1 MKAPST
7 AADRSNV
14 LVVDMDGTLVKSD
27 VLAEW
32 TVKLALT
39 RPITFLR
46 IVWSRASLP
55 EKKREI
61 AGFFEYQ
68 PSFQPLNQETTALI
82 SEYKNGGAK
91 VVLAT
96 ASVRD
101 SAVAIAGHV
110 GVFDEVYFSET
121 VNLKGEAKARVLV
134 ENFGQNGF
142 DYVGD
147 SKADFPVWEAAKLGY
162 FTGDLG
168 VWRHVNR
175 RFQEKVKPLA
185 KSHVSNVWFRQLRL
199 NHWTKNL
206 LVFLPA
212 ILAFDSNIADWLS
225 LSLMFFSIGCMASS
239 LYVLNDLLDLES
251 DRMHE
256 VKKHR
261 PLAAGDLS
269 VANGL
274 SGLLALIFISAASA
288 FAAFSWIGLSLVL
301 VYGFG
306 SFLYSLKLKT
316 IPVVDIVALA
326 CLYVFR
332 LFVGSEVA
340 QVELSAWLILFSFF
354 VFTSL
359 GALKRATELKGILES
374 GQLES
379 NSASKRGYAASQFPL
394 VRAFGVA
401 IAMASLALLTIY
413 VQEVFVIDSNADFLP
428 LLLIP
433 LVCVWLMSFWL
444 DLERGLLDSDPVK
457 HALRDKKS
465 LLLLAA
471 MMAVYALSKGTVGP

>member
-1 MKAPST
+1 
-7 AADRSNV
+7 
-14 LVVDMDGTLVKSD
+14 MDGTLVKSD
-27 VLAEW
+27 ILAEW
-32 TVKLALT
+32 AVKLALT
-39 RPITFLR
+39 NPIAFLR
-46 IVWSRASLP
+46 IAFARSSLP
-55 EKKREI
+55 EKKRAI

-68 PSFQPLNQETTALI
+68 PEIQPLNEGTAALI
-82 SEYKNGGAK
+82 AEYKDGGAK

-96 ASVRD
+96 ASVGD
-101 SAVAIAGHV
+101 SAVAIAEHL
-110 GVFDEVYFSET
+110 GVFDEVYFSEAE
-121 VNLKGEAKARVLV
+121 NLKGEAKARVLV
-134 ENFGQNGF
+134 EHYGQNGF

-168 VWRHVNR
+168 VWRQVR
-175 RFQEKVKPLA
+175 KRFQEQVKPLA
-185 KSHVSNVWFRQLRL
+185 KGHVSNVWIRQLRL

-212 ILAFDSNIADWLS
+212 ILAFDADISDWLS

-239 LYVLNDLLDLES
+239 LYILNDLLDLDS
-251 DRMHE
+251 DRLHK

-269 VANGL
+269 VSNGIA
-274 SGLLALIFISAASA
+274 GLVALICVSAASA
-288 FAAFSWIGLSLVL
+288 FAAYSWIGLSLVF

-359 GALKRATELKGILES
+359 GALKRATELKGILDS

-379 NSASKRGYAASQFPL
+379 NSASKRGYAVSQLPL

-401 IAMASLALLTIY
+401 IAMSSLALLTIY

-433 LVCVWLMSFWL
+433 IVCVWLMSFWF
-444 DLERGLLDSDPVK
+444 DLERGTLDSDPVK

-465 LLLLAA
+465 LILLAA
-471 MMAVYALSKGTVGP
+471 MMVVYALSKGMVGA